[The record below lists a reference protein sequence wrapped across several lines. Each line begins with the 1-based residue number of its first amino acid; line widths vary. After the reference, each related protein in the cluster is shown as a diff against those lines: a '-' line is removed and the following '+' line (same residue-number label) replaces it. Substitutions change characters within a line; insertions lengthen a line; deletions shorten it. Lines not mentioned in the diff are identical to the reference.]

1 MGGGEILSVIVAD
14 GLTHRFG
21 SEVALEGLD
30 LVLDSGEHMAVLG
43 ENGAGK
49 TTLLRVLATA
59 LRPTA
64 GRLRIAGLD
73 AFQERRRLRHYLG
86 YVAHAPGLYPA
97 LSAAEN
103 LEFFCDLQ
111 GVSRSRAAEV
121 LETVGLKAVA
131 HRRADQ
137 LSRGT
142 QQRLAIGRAILHEP
156 RLLILDEP
164 DASLGAGA
172 FDLLSG
178 VMHGTTVVLATH
190 DQALANRLCPR
201 PSCFVTGAP
210 WARRHTFGSCSEP
223 APGRACGR
231 AQRPQVGVAN
241 PRAGAGPCPVHHPRA
256 AHRQLRFSD
265 RLPQR
270 VHDCPRN
277 PVAGPGLCGAGRIRP
292 HICRRTRAGVAGGDA
307 HDAGVASR
315 DLRRQGARGRGAAR
329 RLRDGSPA
337 RTEPVLR

>member
-1 MGGGEILSVIVAD
+1 MGGGEFLSVIVAD

-121 LETVGLKAVA
+121 LETVGLKMVA

-156 RLLILDEP
+156 RLLILD
-164 DASLGAGA
+164 
-172 FDLLSG
+172 
-178 VMHGTTVVLATH
+178 
-190 DQALANRLCPR
+190 
-201 PSCFVTGAP
+201 
-210 WARRHTFGSCSEP
+210 
-223 APGRACGR
+223 
-231 AQRPQVGVAN
+231 
-241 PRAGAGPCPVHHPRA
+241 
-256 AHRQLRFSD
+256 
-265 RLPQR
+265 
-270 VHDCPRN
+270 DCPRN

-337 RTEPVLR
+337 RTEPVLRHALVWRRRGGGAAGNRWHGRARVPVCSRRCARSSA